1 MKYSYFYSAY
11 YGTKVFEED
20 CHFVSDGEVV
30 AAYKDNYWFRAKII
44 KCSKENVMVFTVDF
58 GDIFLVHSSD
68 IRIIQEEFLIL
79 PFQAIECFIQE
90 TLSNVDSK

>member
-1 MKYSYFYSAY
+1 MFAQLPLGSYAVLDNQCSAFKLDNLLKDMNAY

-44 KCSKENVMVFTVDF
+44 KCSKENVMVRTQFF
-58 GDIFLVHSSD
+58 W
-68 IRIIQEEFLIL
+68 
-79 PFQAIECFIQE
+79 
-90 TLSNVDSK
+90 

>member
-1 MKYSYFYSAY
+1 MPGVYALVFSVMKYSYFYSAY

-44 KCSKENVMVFTVDF
+44 KCSKENVMVRTQFF
-58 GDIFLVHSSD
+58 W
-68 IRIIQEEFLIL
+68 
-79 PFQAIECFIQE
+79 
-90 TLSNVDSK
+90 